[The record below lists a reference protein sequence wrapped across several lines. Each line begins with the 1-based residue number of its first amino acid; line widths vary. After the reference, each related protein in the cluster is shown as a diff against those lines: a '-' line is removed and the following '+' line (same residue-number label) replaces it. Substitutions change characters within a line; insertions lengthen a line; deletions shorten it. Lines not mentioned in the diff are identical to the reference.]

1 MKEFDFDSLSES
13 LIQEKKIE
21 KKTVTD
27 LMIEDSN
34 RDLTIIRSLEQRS
47 KEFEVITLED
57 ATNAASMAL
66 QSKIILNSVE
76 EKRKELIRPHLDY
89 QKSMMEFVKV
99 IEKTVESIQANIKE
113 KLKKWDADKAEKF
126 ETLKTIEGTLKKE
139 TKWSF
144 DLLELDKVPRE
155 FLMLDEKKVKE
166 AINNGIR
173 EIDGLNIL
181 QKEEYILRTKKIG
194 QANE

>member
-1 MKEFDFDSLSES
+1 MNNFDFDSLSES
-13 LIQEKKIE
+13 LIEEKKTE

-34 RDLTIIRSLEQRS
+34 RDLTIIRSLEKKS

-76 EKRKELIRPHLDY
+76 EKRKELVRPHLDY
-89 QKSMMEFVKV
+89 QKSMMDFVKI
-99 IEKTVESIQANIKE
+99 IEKTVESIHANIKE
-113 KLKKWDADKAEKF
+113 KLKNWDADKSEKF

-166 AINNGIR
+166 AIKNGLR
-173 EIDGLNIL
+173 EINGLNIL
-181 QKEEYILRTKKIG
+181 EKEEYILRTKKIG
-194 QANE
+194 QADE